1 MKVAI
6 IFYLI
11 SLFLFPS
18 FGQDKTDDQYLKVM
32 SFNIRCASCEDSS
45 DINHWSKRKQLV
57 FQLFKKYKPDI
68 IGLQEAEIQQILDI
82 EKEFAEYK
90 WIGKGRDD
98 GKEKGEFTAVF
109 YKWKRI
115 DPWSYDTEWLS
126 ETPSVPSKG
135 WDAALNRTVTEA
147 FCRDRKSERNF
158 WLFNTHFDHVGETAR
173 VESAKFLRK
182 KASEYSGE
190 YLPVIIT
197 GDFNF
202 TENSDGYK
210 VLTSGPL
217 KLATLNPNAEYKPLL
232 NSEYISEQPH
242 SGGKI
247 SFNAFGK
254 ATDIKSTIDFI
265 FVNDEVKV
273 ISHRTITDTLEGLF
287 PSDHYPIL
295 IEIAFKDVMK

>member
-6 IFYLI
+6 IFSLMF
-11 SLFLFPS
+11 LFLSPS
-18 FGQDKTDDQYLKVM
+18 FGQDITDDQYLKVM

-45 DINHWSKRKQLV
+45 DINHWSKRKRLV

-68 IGLQEAEIQQILDI
+68 IGLQEAEIQQIRDI
-82 EKEFAEYK
+82 ENEFEDYE

-109 YKWKRI
+109 YKRKRF
-115 DPWSYDTEWLS
+115 DPWEYNTEWLS
-126 ETPSVPSKG
+126 ETPRVPSKG
-135 WDAALNRTVTEA
+135 WDAALNRTVTDIL
-147 FCRDRKSERNF
+147 FNDRKSEQIF
-158 WLFNTHFDHVGETAR
+158 CFFNTHFDHVGETAR

-182 KASEYSGE
+182 KASEYSGG
-190 YLPVIIT
+190 YAPVIIT

-202 TENSDGYK
+202 TENSEGYK
-210 VLTSGPL
+210 VLTSSSL
-217 KLATLNPNAEYKPLL
+217 ELDNLNPAIEYKSLL

-247 SFNAFGK
+247 SFNAFGR
-254 ATDIKSTIDFI
+254 ATDIISAIDFI
-265 FVNDEVKV
+265 FVNEEVKV
-273 ISHRTITDTLEGLF
+273 MSHRTITDTLEGLF

-295 IEIAFKDVMK
+295 VEIVFKDIIK